1 MIKTDEDALVC
12 DLAETYHIYNYRQ
25 LPANQVAVFCVGL
38 RENSRIKMTMSGQK
52 VPMETLLLASIA
64 DKLSILTW
72 QNTAD
77 GHKGRNVPK
86 SFVNAL
92 TEEPKAREEASF
104 KTSEDFESVRARI
117 LKEMEVT
124 NGDRI
129 R

>member
-92 TEEPKAREEASF
+92 TEEPKEREESLF
-104 KTSEDFESVRARI
+104 RSGEDFESARARI